1 MKPIFIFFV
10 LIMLNGCSFLCIKQE
25 VLFSTDKLPTA
36 IVGMA
41 YHSRIQTTNS
51 IISRIYVE
59 DSKEYSING
68 LKIISSVTRNKFGD
82 GEVIISGIP
91 QKEGEFSFH
100 VQGGTVGTQCPGNE
114 FDAVFKIRVMN
125 KK

>member
-1 MKPIFIFFV
+1 M

-25 VLFSTDKLPTA
+25 VLFSSDMLPTA
-36 IVGMA
+36 IVGVE

-59 DSKEYSING
+59 ESKEYSING

-82 GEVIISGIP
+82 GEIIIFGIP

-100 VQGGTVGTQCPGNE
+100 VQGNTVGNQCPGSK
-114 FDAVFKIRVMN
+114 FDTVFKIRVMS

>member
-1 MKPIFIFFV
+1 MKPIFVFFM

-25 VLFSTDKLPTA
+25 VLFSSDNLPTA

-114 FDAVFKIRVMN
+114 FDVVFKIRVMN